1 MENKIN
7 FVNPTLSNIST
18 NKNVL
23 DAIKQFEEVSK
34 SIIVLEDKNKE
45 NYADFINNYRSIIK
59 KNIPI
64 VGKAYRVIDKS
75 CLNGYYFSDYRNV
88 IEYMYVISSRLL
100 SKNNHWRNFMPESR
114 CYPLDKDGKPLKDNG
129 ASSYFPFDNYE
140 EGREVNVS
148 CLSSEDY
155 PDIAKSFKKIKS
167 KKTDAE
173 LAKYQ
178 RLKIKYG
185 DI

>member
-7 FVNPTLSNIST
+7 FVNPKLSNTST

-23 DAIKQFEEVSK
+23 DAIKQFEEVSE
-34 SIIVLEDKNKE
+34 SIKVLEDKNKE
-45 NYADFINNYRSIIK
+45 NYADFINNHRSIIK

-64 VGKAYRVIDKS
+64 VGKAYRLIDKS
-75 CLNGYYFSDYRNV
+75 CLDRHYFSGYIDD
-88 IEYMYVISSRLL
+88 IEYMYVISALLL
-100 SKNNHWRNFMPESR
+100 SKTDSWRGFMPNFY
-114 CYPLDKDGKPLKDNG
+114 CYPLDKDGKPLKDKG
-129 ASSYFPFDNYE
+129 VSHHFYFDDYE
-140 EGREVNVS
+140 TGREIKIS

-167 KKTDAE
+167 KKKEDE
-173 LAKYQ
+173 FSKYQ

>member
-7 FVNPTLSNIST
+7 FVNPKLSNTST

-34 SIIVLEDKNKE
+34 SIRALEDKNTE
-45 NYADFINNYRSIIK
+45 NYADFINNHRSIIK

-64 VGKAYRVIDKS
+64 VGKAYRVIDKI
-75 CLNGYYFSDYRNV
+75 CLNTYAFSGYRDV
-88 IEYMYVISSRLL
+88 IEYVYVTSSRLL
-100 SKNNHWRNFMPESR
+100 SKNHCYNFMPTSY
-114 CYPLDKDGKPLKDNG
+114 CYPLDKDGNPLKDNG
-129 ASSYFPFDNYE
+129 TSSYFSFDDYE
-140 EGREVNVS
+140 KGEEIRIS

-167 KKTDAE
+167 KKTENE

-178 RLKIKYG
+178 RLKRKYEG
-185 DI
+185 I

>member
-7 FVNPTLSNIST
+7 FVNPQLSNTST
-18 NKNVL
+18 NKDVL

-34 SIIVLEDKNKE
+34 AIRDLEHKNAE
-45 NYADFINNYRSIIK
+45 NYTDFINNHRSVIK

-64 VGKAYRVIDKS
+64 VGKVYRVIDKS
-75 CLNGYYFSDYRNV
+75 RLSRYAFSDYIDV
-88 IEYMYVISSRLL
+88 IEYMYVISARLL
-100 SKNNHWRNFMPESR
+100 SKNRSWYEFMPKCE

-129 ASSYFPFDNYE
+129 TSSYFYFDDYKR
-140 EGREVNVS
+140 GRELEIS

-155 PDIAKSFKKIKS
+155 PEIATSFKKIKS
-167 KKTDAE
+167 KKTEDE

-178 RLKIKYG
+178 RLKRKYG

>member
-23 DAIKQFEEVSK
+23 DAIKQFEELSK
-34 SIIVLEDKNKE
+34 SIRALEDKNKE
-45 NYADFINNYRSIIK
+45 NYADFINNHRSIIK

-75 CLNGYYFSDYRNV
+75 QLSRHEFSGYIDV
-88 IEYMYVISSRLL
+88 IEYMYVISARLA
-100 SKNNHWRNFMPESR
+100 SKNHWGGFMPTFY

-129 ASSYFPFDNYE
+129 TSSYFYFDDYE
-140 EGREVNVS
+140 TGREVKIS

-155 PDIAKSFKKIKS
+155 PDIVKIFKKIKS
-167 KKTDAE
+167 KETDAE

>member
-7 FVNPTLSNIST
+7 FVNPILSNTST
-18 NKNVL
+18 NKDVL
-23 DAIKQFEEVSK
+23 DAIKQFDDVYK
-34 SIIVLEDKNKE
+34 SLTVLEDKNKE
-45 NYADFINNYRSIIK
+45 NYANFINNHRSIIK

-75 CLNGYYFSDYRNV
+75 RLNSYEFSGYVDD
-88 IEYMYVISSRLL
+88 IEYMYVISARLA
-100 SKNNHWRNFMPESR
+100 SKTDYWRGFMPKFN

-129 ASSYFPFDNYE
+129 SSSYFRFDDYE
-140 EGREVNVS
+140 SGQEVEIS

-155 PDIAKSFKKIKS
+155 PDIVKSFKKIKS
-167 KKTDAE
+167 KKREDE
-173 LAKYQ
+173 FAKYQ
-178 RLKIKYG
+178 RLKRKYG

>member
-7 FVNPTLSNIST
+7 FVNPKLSNTST
-18 NKNVL
+18 NKEIL

-34 SIIVLEDKNKE
+34 SIRVLDDKNRE
-45 NYADFINNYRSIIK
+45 NYVDFINNHRSIIK

-75 CLNGYYFSDYRNV
+75 CLNTYQFSGYIND
-88 IEYMYVISSRLL
+88 IEYMYVLSARLQ
-100 SKNNHWRNFMPESR
+100 SKTDYWRGFMPNFH

-129 ASSYFPFDNYE
+129 KSSYFYFNDYE
-140 EGREVNVS
+140 SGQEIEIS

-155 PDIAKSFKKIKS
+155 PDVAKSFKKIKS
-167 KKTDAE
+167 KKTEDE
-173 LAKYQ
+173 FAKYQ
-178 RLKIKYG
+178 RLKRKYG
-185 DI
+185 DT

>member
-7 FVNPTLSNIST
+7 FVNPKLSDTST
-18 NKNVL
+18 NKDVL
-23 DAIKQFEEVSK
+23 DAIKQFEEVSE
-34 SIIVLEDKNKE
+34 SLSVLEDKNRK
-45 NYADFINNYRSIIK
+45 NYADFINNHRSIIK

-75 CLNGYYFSDYRNV
+75 RLNRYEFSGYVDD
-88 IEYMYVISSRLL
+88 IEYMYVISARLL
-100 SKNNHWRNFMPESR
+100 SSIDWKRFMPKCN
-114 CYPLDKDGKPLKDNG
+114 CYPLDKDGKPLKDKG
-129 ASSYFPFDNYE
+129 TSSYFWFGDYE
-140 EGREVNVS
+140 SGKEIEIS

-167 KKTDAE
+167 KKTEDE

-178 RLKIKYG
+178 RLKRKYG

>member
-7 FVNPTLSNIST
+7 FVNPKLSNTST
-18 NKNVL
+18 NKDVL

-34 SIIVLEDKNKE
+34 SLRVLEDKNKE
-45 NYADFINNYRSIIK
+45 NYAEFINNHRSIIK
-59 KNIPI
+59 KNIPT

-75 CLNGYYFSDYRNV
+75 YLKIRQFSGYIDD

-100 SKNNHWRNFMPESR
+100 SQSNYWGGFMPKFQ

-129 ASSYFPFDNYE
+129 NSSHFYFDNYE
-140 EGREVNVS
+140 SGEEIEIS

-167 KKTDAE
+167 KKTEDE
-173 LAKYQ
+173 FAKYQ

>member
-7 FVNPTLSNIST
+7 FVNPKLSNTST
-18 NKNVL
+18 NKDVL
-23 DAIKQFEEVSK
+23 DAIKQFEEVSE
-34 SIIVLEDKNKE
+34 SLSVLEKKNKE
-45 NYADFINNYRSIIK
+45 NYANFINNHRSIIK

-75 CLNGYYFSDYRNV
+75 RLNRYEFSGYVDD
-88 IEYMYVISSRLL
+88 IEYMYVISARLL
-100 SKNNHWRNFMPESR
+100 SSSDWRSFMPKFN
-114 CYPLDKDGKPLKDNG
+114 CYPLDKDGNPLKDNG
-129 ASSYFPFDNYE
+129 KSSYFWFEDYE
-140 EGREVNVS
+140 RGRETEIS

-167 KKTDAE
+167 KKKEDEFT
-173 LAKYQ
+173 KYQ
-178 RLKIKYG
+178 RLKRKYG